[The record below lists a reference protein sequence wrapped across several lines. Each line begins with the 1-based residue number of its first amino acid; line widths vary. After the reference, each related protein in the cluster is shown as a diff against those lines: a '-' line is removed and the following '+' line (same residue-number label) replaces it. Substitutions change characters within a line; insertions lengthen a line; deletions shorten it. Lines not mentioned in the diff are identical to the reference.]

1 MKRGFKWLLIRGVV
15 GMLVTILSISVLISL
30 IVWFILWPFVYLF
43 KLISVKVDTNGK
55 YISKK
60 DWDEWFGGIG

>member
-1 MKRGFKWLLIRGVV
+1 MKKLFKWLLVRSVV
-15 GMLVTILSISVLISL
+15 GIMVVLLSISVIISL

-43 KLISVKVDTNGK
+43 KLISVNVDRNGE

-60 DWDEWFGGIG
+60 DWDDWIGGR